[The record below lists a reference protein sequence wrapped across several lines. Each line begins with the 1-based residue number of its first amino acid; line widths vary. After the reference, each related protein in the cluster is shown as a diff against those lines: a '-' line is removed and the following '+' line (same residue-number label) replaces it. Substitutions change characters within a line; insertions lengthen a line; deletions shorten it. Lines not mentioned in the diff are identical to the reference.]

1 MRKCFLLLTLTM
13 FLGFSGCGKQEPAQ
27 TAAQG
32 ESDLANDAGVT
43 EPAKEEPTSQGKQ
56 DARAVLLAA
65 TVKAKVEDKRVLVH
79 LGAPW

>member
-1 MRKCFLLLTLTM
+1 MKRCFLLLTLAL
-13 FLGFSGCGKQEPAQ
+13 FLGFAGCGKQEQAQ
-27 TAAQG
+27 TTAQG
-32 ESDLANDAGVT
+32 ESSLANDAGT
-43 EPAKEEPTSQGKQ
+43 KEPEADEPASQEKL